1 MTMYV
6 TNNTDAEIS
15 VLFEA
20 KELKFPVGEPIEI
33 SEFAARHLF
42 GYGVTDKEPCLV
54 RLGWQKTN
62 ADFIP
67 AVEKLM
73 LIDISETEPEKNHS
87 LSPVVEQ
94 VVPMPEKARGRKPL
108 HRVA

>member
-1 MTMYV
+1 MYV
-6 TNNTDAEIS
+6 TNNTDAEIKA
-15 VLFEA
+15 LFQA
-20 KELKFPVGEPIEI
+20 SELCFPVGETVEI
-33 SEFAARHLF
+33 SEFAARHIF
-42 GYGVTDKEPCLV
+42 GYGVNDKEPCLV
-54 RLGWQKTN
+54 RLGWQKTS

-73 LIDISETEPEKNHS
+73 LIDISETLPEKNHS

-94 VVPMPEKARGRKPL
+94 VVPMPTKARGRKPL

>member
-1 MTMYV
+1 MYV

-33 SEFAARHLF
+33 SEFAARNLF

-73 LIDISETEPEKNHS
+73 LIDISETKPEKNHS